1 MSEDFFGLPGSSAPV
16 YAGVGGMQRLPR
28 AVLDASGDVLQL
40 QRETGNH
47 RYTDKFNFVFVA
59 PSDSTCTLLGCSESQ
74 VTSVAD
80 FGTNYCNLRMLYCG
94 SADGCTN
101 AATPGTGEAS
111 GNRARHDATQA
122 RVEQM
127 EASADEQVEY
137 TATLNMLI
145 TRSSAHVDRQG

>member
-1 MSEDFFGLPGSSAPV
+1 MVTCPARTAYAKITAFANAPCDSVRSEMLARIHGQPKTWHDPHNNGT
-16 YAGVGGMQRLPR
+16 Y

-94 SADGCTN
+94 SADGCK
-101 AATPGTGEAS
+101 PVL
-111 GNRARHDATQA
+111 HDLTA
-122 RVEQM
+122 VESSVDPSIGAGKDQ
-127 EASADEQVEY
+127 SACIKV
-137 TATLNMLI
+137 
-145 TRSSAHVDRQG
+145 R

>member
-1 MSEDFFGLPGSSAPV
+1 MVTCPARTAYAKITAFANAPCDSVRSEMLARIHGQPKTWHDPHNNGT
-16 YAGVGGMQRLPR
+16 Y

-94 SADGCTN
+94 SADGC
-101 AATPGTGEAS
+101 PPVD
-111 GNRARHDATQA
+111 HDFT
-122 RVEQM
+122 
-127 EASADEQVEY
+127 SDEQVVS
-137 TATLNMLI
+137 T
-145 TRSSAHVDRQG
+145 SSPAAQHDLKLCLKV

>member
-1 MSEDFFGLPGSSAPV
+1 MVTCPARTAYAKITAFANAPCDSVRSEMLARIHGQPKTWHDPHNNGT
-16 YAGVGGMQRLPR
+16 Y

-47 RYTDKFNFVFVA
+47 RYTDKFNFAFVA

-94 SADGCTN
+94 SADGCK
-101 AATPGTGEAS
+101 PVL
-111 GNRARHDATQA
+111 HDLTA
-122 RVEQM
+122 VESSVDPSIGAGKDQ
-127 EASADEQVEY
+127 SACIKV
-137 TATLNMLI
+137 
-145 TRSSAHVDRQG
+145 R